1 MGKEDEQTRK
11 KVRFFQALLNA
22 GFNDTTTKWYPE
34 KKYSED
40 TLSCYANMMKRAF
53 EKGTYFVNCDYGD
66 VYINIGERS
75 EKMAYEAISDK
86 LIALVIFLGSLK
98 SENSRYKFGRY
109 KFNDFNE
116 VYDIVMTTYPYDK
129 MNKARKEAIEY
140 ARTQLPKILEEVRSI
155 S

>member
-34 KKYSED
+34 QKYSKD
-40 TLSCYANMMKRAF
+40 TLSCYANMMKHAF
-53 EKGTYFVNCDYGD
+53 EKGTYFVNCDYGE
-66 VYINIGERS
+66 VNVRIGERS
-75 EKMAYEAISDK
+75 KKIAYESISDK
-86 LIALVIFLGSLK
+86 LVALVIFLGSLK
-98 SENSRYKFGRY
+98 SKSSRYKFGRY

-116 VYDIVMTTYPYDK
+116 VYDIVMTSYPYDK
-129 MNKARKEAIEY
+129 MSKTRKEAIEY
-140 ARTQLPKILEEVRSI
+140 ARTQLPKILEEVRCI